1 MLKNEYN
8 NVSDSTN
15 NNEEVKYWVIW
26 FSDMGIAKKISF
38 SSLTSARRHAKNMEQ
53 DGYRA
58 VIQSA

>member
-8 NVSDSTN
+8 NISESAN

-26 FSDMGIAKKISF
+26 FSDAGIAKKISF
-38 SSLTSARRHAKNMEQ
+38 TSLASARRHAKNMEQ